1 MRQRL
6 VVLDKMDIQ
15 TCLFGKIASIETFEE
30 ISPRIAENAGL
41 DDKYT
46 VNICSDD
53 FHYCMRSLFY
63 EVQ

>member
-1 MRQRL
+1 
-6 VVLDKMDIQ
+6 MDIQ
-15 TCLFGKIASIETFEE
+15 TCLFGKITSIETFEE

-41 DDKYT
+41 DDKYS
-46 VNICSDD
+46 VNICSND